1 MVLGTENQPI
11 EVDYQVG
18 FSGCRKGCIQYLMIL
33 VIQRVAKN
41 FRGGGYDYSVTCST
55 SMEGRVFV
63 MSVSIS
69 DFKRGD
75 IVILAEGAPGAY
87 GKYKVAECDGGSIAF
102 LAEYSF
108 GGAFRY
114 ILKPYSGEEE
124 APFGMGNP
132 HVLYKSVLWSS
143 GSSNLGGGADD
154 KSQAPYEVLVDV
166 VRVFPDGDEAA
177 ANEYLK
183 AVVAARDLLVCEG
196 GRVSCDVPVAPLN
209 NRLSNPHIVRS
220 GDVDGIVAALEA
232 DADSKFER
240 FLHDCVKFR
249 DSIIYFAV
257 SEWDYLDAFMKKVES
272 EPTRLGSKYTHLVD
286 GATGITPVG
295 LFVGDIIRVGASE
308 GIEYLQVVDVAP
320 DGFKMKNLTRGGID
334 TWTLVVQS
342 ERVEGKKSGEAY
354 YILRIVLEGVIVDEW
369 CYCFAVLPTRN
380 PALIDEF
387 DTLYTMQSKLIG
399 SAAWRTF
406 VRKLRVTRTRTIIGL
421 FAATMRASN
430 LPCLSRRLMTAHQPI
445 RCSSIS
451 MRHW

>member
-1 MVLGTENQPI
+1 
-11 EVDYQVG
+11 
-18 FSGCRKGCIQYLMIL
+18 
-33 VIQRVAKN
+33 
-41 FRGGGYDYSVTCST
+41 
-55 SMEGRVFV
+55 

-87 GKYKVAECDGGSIAF
+87 GKYKVAECDGGSIAV
-102 LAEYSF
+102 LIEYSF

-114 ILKPYSGEEE
+114 ILKPYSGKEE

-166 VRVFPDGDEAA
+166 VQVFPDGDDAA

-196 GRVSCDVPVAPLN
+196 GRASCEAPVAPLN
-209 NRLSNPHIVRS
+209 NRLSNPHVVRS
-220 GDVDGIVAALEA
+220 GDVEGIVAALEA
-232 DADSKFER
+232 GADSQFER
-240 FLHDCVKFR
+240 FLQDCVKFR

-257 SEWDYLDAFMKKVES
+257 SEWDYLDAFMKKVEA
-272 EPTRLGSKYTHLVD
+272 EPTCLGSEYAHLVD
-286 GATGITPVG
+286 GATGVTPVG
-295 LFVGDIIRVGASE
+295 LFVGDIIRVGVE

-320 DGFKMKNLTRGGID
+320 DGFKMKNLTLGGID
-334 TWTLVVQS
+334 VWTLVVKS
-342 ERVEGKKSGEAY
+342 ERVEGKKGGEVH
-354 YILRIVLEGVIVDEW
+354 YIPQIVLEGVIVDKW

-387 DTLYTMQSKLIG
+387 DTLYRMQSKLIG
-399 SAAWRTF
+399 KFDEGVQEALRNWAEAVQASAEGSSTKAWWEPDYIALLKELDSLVTKATYSGSILRLENLQDEVINAIADKVEALEADKSERIT
-406 VRKLRVTRTRTIIGL
+406 KLREALETV
-421 FAATMRASN
+421 AALNS
-430 LPCLSRRLMTAHQPI
+430 
-445 RCSSIS
+445 
-451 MRHW
+451 

>member
-1 MVLGTENQPI
+1 
-11 EVDYQVG
+11 
-18 FSGCRKGCIQYLMIL
+18 
-33 VIQRVAKN
+33 
-41 FRGGGYDYSVTCST
+41 
-55 SMEGRVFV
+55 MEGRVPV
-63 MSVSIS
+63 MSVSIP

-75 IVILAEGAPGAY
+75 IVILAEGAPGVY
-87 GKYKVAECDGGSIAF
+87 GKYKVAECDGGSIAV

-154 KSQAPYEVLVDV
+154 KSQTPYEVLVDV

-177 ANEYLK
+177 ADEYLK
-183 AVVAARDLLVCEG
+183 AVVAARDLLACEG

-209 NRLSNPHIVRS
+209 NRLSNPHVVRS

-232 DADSKFER
+232 GADSKFER
-240 FLHDCVKFR
+240 FLQECAKFR

-272 EPTRLGSKYTHLVD
+272 EPTCLGSEYAHLVD

-295 LFVGDIIRVGASE
+295 LFVGDIIRVGVE
-308 GIEYLQVVDVAP
+308 GIEYLQVIDVAP

-334 TWTLVVQS
+334 VPTLVIKS
-342 ERVEGKKSGEAY
+342 ERVEDKKSGETH
-354 YILRIVLEGVIVDEW
+354 YIYRLVLEGVIVDEW

-380 PALIDEF
+380 PALIPEF
-387 DTLYTMQSKLIG
+387 DALYTMQSKLIG
-399 SAAWRTF
+399 KFDEGVQDSLHNWEEAVSVKATKGFSVKAWWEPDYAALLEELDSLVNKARYSGSILRLENLQDEVIDAIATK
-406 VRKLRVTRTRTIIGL
+406 VEVLEADKRERITKLREALETV
-421 FAATMRASN
+421 AALNS
-430 LPCLSRRLMTAHQPI
+430 
-445 RCSSIS
+445 
-451 MRHW
+451 

>member
-1 MVLGTENQPI
+1 
-11 EVDYQVG
+11 
-18 FSGCRKGCIQYLMIL
+18 
-33 VIQRVAKN
+33 
-41 FRGGGYDYSVTCST
+41 
-55 SMEGRVFV
+55 MEGRVFV

-75 IVILAEGAPGAY
+75 IVILAEGAPGVY

-108 GGAFRY
+108 GGVLRY

-166 VRVFPDGDEAA
+166 VQVFPDGDEAA

-209 NRLSNPHIVRS
+209 NRLSNPHVVRS
-220 GDVDGIVAALEA
+220 GDIEGIVAALEA

-240 FLHDCVKFR
+240 FLQDCVKFR

-257 SEWDYLDAFMKKVES
+257 SEWDYLDAFMKKVED
-272 EPTRLGSKYTHLVD
+272 EPTRLSSEYAHLVD
-286 GATGITPVG
+286 SATGVTPVG

-320 DGFKMKNLTRGGID
+320 GGFKMKNLTRGGID
-334 TWTLVVQS
+334 AWTLVVKS
-342 ERVEGKKSGEAY
+342 ERVEGKKSGEAH
-354 YILRIVLEGVIVDEW
+354 YIPRIVLEGVIVDEW

-399 SAAWRTF
+399 KFDEGVQEALRNWVEAAQASSEGSPTKAWWEPECAALLEELDSLVNKARYSGSILRLENLQDEVIDAIADKVEALEADKSERIT
-406 VRKLRVTRTRTIIGL
+406 KLREALEAV
-421 FAATMRASN
+421 AAR
-430 LPCLSRRLMTAHQPI
+430 LSH
-445 RCSSIS
+445 
-451 MRHW
+451 H